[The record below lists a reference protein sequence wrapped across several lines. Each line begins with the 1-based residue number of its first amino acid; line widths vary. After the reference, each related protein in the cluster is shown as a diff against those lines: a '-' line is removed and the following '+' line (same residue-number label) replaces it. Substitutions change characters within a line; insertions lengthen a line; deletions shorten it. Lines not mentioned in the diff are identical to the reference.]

1 MVMVSI
7 VIGEDRDFSR
17 CVYYTKEHIPQVNTF
32 LNIYKNICMKYY
44 EEIARIASFFHEAEY
59 VIIDFKIKCSMP
71 VIVKY
76 RVYLLQFRERGLKY
90 VLAVRVVCS
99 NPNRVRYQT
108 LGTDT
113 KIYYFTLSVFE

>member
-17 CVYYTKEHIPQVNTF
+17 CVYHTKEHIPQVNTF

-59 VIIDFKIKCSMP
+59 VIIDFK
-71 VIVKY
+71 
-76 RVYLLQFRERGLKY
+76 
-90 VLAVRVVCS
+90 
-99 NPNRVRYQT
+99 
-108 LGTDT
+108 
-113 KIYYFTLSVFE
+113 